1 MRQQAFLKNKS
12 KRYKNGHDACPS
24 GERCL
29 LKWGTLLAPSGHVSC
44 QKQKQ
49 KYSWNLTLVMD
60 LQNSLSVTVFQWNLI
75 GI

>member
-1 MRQQAFLKNKS
+1 MRQQAFQKNKS

-49 KYSWNLTLVMD
+49 NINRMNTLV
-60 LQNSLSVTVFQWNLI
+60 
-75 GI
+75 